1 MNDTISRRPIQA
13 RDTRWAASTARWLS
27 RVGFR
32 PNPISLLSILFGA
45 LAGASFAAVGIVETV
60 ELKCGCLVLAAVGIQ
75 LRLLCNLF
83 DGMVAVE
90 GGFRT
95 KSGELFNELP
105 DRFSDAFIIVGC
117 GYSFAEP
124 SWLRELA
131 WTAAVLAIIAAY
143 VRTLGALLMLLEI
156 PGYIGENGKLLFFFV
171 LICELSDVL
180 QYVFGKTLGRHAV
193 APSVSPGKTWEGFVG
208 GVLATVVVGSALWW
222 ATPFNPWQAAG
233 LSLAI
238 ALMGFG
244 GGLVMSAIKRDRGV
258 KDWGQAIEGHGGVLD
273 RIDSLCFADP
283 CFFT

>member
-13 RDTRWAASTARWLS
+13 RDTRWAASAARWLS

-45 LAGASFAAVGIVETV
+45 LAGASFVAVGSVETT
-60 ELKCGCLVLAAVGIQ
+60 ELKCGCFVLAAVGIQ

-105 DRFSDAFIIVGC
+105 DRFSDAFIIVGS

-124 SWLRELA
+124 VWLRELA

-143 VRTLGALLMLLEI
+143 VRTLGASM
-156 PGYIGENGKLLFFFV
+156 GAGQQF
-171 LICELSDVL
+171 
-180 QYVFGKTLGRHAV
+180 LGPMAKQHRM
-193 APSVSPGKTWEGFVG
+193 
-208 GVLATVVVGSALWW
+208 
-222 ATPFNPWQAAG
+222 AAMTFAAI
-233 LSLAI
+233 SNAI
-238 ALMGFG
+238 A
-244 GGLVMSAIKRDRGV
+244 I
-258 KDWGQAIEGHGGVLD
+258 
-273 RIDSLCFADP
+273 
-283 CFFT
+283 FFTSSGLILLTALTLIATGTLITIGRRCRAIIHIVEKT